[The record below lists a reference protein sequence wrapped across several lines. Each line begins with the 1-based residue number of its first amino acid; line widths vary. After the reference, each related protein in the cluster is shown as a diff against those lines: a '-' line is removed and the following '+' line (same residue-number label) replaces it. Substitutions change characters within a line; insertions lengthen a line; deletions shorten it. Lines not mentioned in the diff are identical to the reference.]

1 MTLQGFQEDLKEA
14 LRKGD
19 TTRRNTI
26 RLILSAL
33 NYSQIAKGADL
44 EEGEVL
50 VVLQKEATKRR
61 ESIEAFSKGN
71 RPDLVAQ
78 EKAELQVILG
88 YLPPPLTREEIAQ
101 AARQAIAESG
111 AQGPRDMGKVMG
123 RLMPQLK
130 GRAEGQEVNAIVQ
143 ELLSGKRT

>member
-1 MTLQGFQEDLKEA
+1 MTLQGFQEELKEA
-14 LRKGD
+14 LRKGG

-33 NYSQIAKGADL
+33 NYSQIAKGAPL
-44 EEGEVL
+44 EEGDIL
-50 VVLQKEATKRR
+50 AVLQKEATKRR

-71 RPDLVAQ
+71 RPDLVAK

-88 YLPPPLTREEIAQ
+88 YLPPSLTREEIAQ

>member
-1 MTLQGFQEDLKEA
+1 MTLEKFQEDLKEA
-14 LRKGD
+14 LRRRD

-33 NYSQIAKGADL
+33 NYSQIAKGAPL
-44 EEGEVL
+44 EEGDVL
-50 VVLQKEATKRR
+50 AVLQKEATRRR

-78 EKAELQVILG
+78 EKAELQVILS

-143 ELLSGKRT
+143 ELLSGKRA

>member
-1 MTLQGFQEDLKEA
+1 MTLDKFQEDLKEA

-19 TTRRNTI
+19 TTRRDTI

-33 NYSQIAKGADL
+33 NYSQIAKGAEL
-44 EEGEVL
+44 EEADIL
-50 VVLQKEATKRR
+50 AVLQKEATKRR

-71 RPDLVAQ
+71 RPDLVAR

-143 ELLSGKRT
+143 ELLSGKRA

>member
-1 MTLQGFQEDLKEA
+1 MTLEKFQEDLKEA

-33 NYSQIAKGADL
+33 NYAQIAKGADL
-44 EEGEVL
+44 EEGEIL
-50 VVLQKEATKRR
+50 VVIQKEATKRR

-71 RPDLVAQ
+71 RHDLVAQ

-88 YLPPPLTREEIAQ
+88 YLPPPLTREAIAQ

-111 AQGPRDMGKVMG
+111 AQGPREMGKVM
-123 RLMPQLK
+123 RLLMPQLK
-130 GRAEGQEVNAIVQ
+130 GRADGQEVSAIVQ
-143 ELLSGKRT
+143 ELLSGKRA

>member
-1 MTLQGFQEDLKEA
+1 MTLEKFQEDLKEA

-19 TTRRNTI
+19 TTRRDTI

-33 NYSQIAKGADL
+33 NYSQIAKGASL
-44 EEGEVL
+44 EEADIL
-50 VVLQKEATKRR
+50 AVLQKEATKRR

-71 RPDLVAQ
+71 RPDLVAR

-143 ELLSGKRT
+143 ELLSGKRA

>member
-1 MTLQGFQEDLKEA
+1 LTLQGFQEDLKEA

-19 TTRRNTI
+19 TTRRDTI

-61 ESIEAFSKGN
+61 ESIEAFSRGN

-88 YLPPPLTREEIAQ
+88 YLPPPLTREEIAK

-143 ELLSGKRT
+143 ELLSGKRA

>member
-1 MTLQGFQEDLKEA
+1 LTLEKFQEDLKEA

-19 TTRRNTI
+19 TTRRDTI

-33 NYSQIAKGADL
+33 NYSQIAKGAPL
-44 EEGEVL
+44 EEGDVL
-50 VVLQKEATKRR
+50 AVLQKEATKRR

-71 RPDLVAQ
+71 RPDLVAR

-111 AQGPRDMGKVMG
+111 AQGPKDMGKVMG

-143 ELLSGKRT
+143 ELLSGKRA

>member
-44 EEGEVL
+44 EEGEIL
-50 VVLQKEATKRR
+50 VVIQKEATKRR

>member
-19 TTRRNTI
+19 TTRRDTI

-88 YLPPPLTREEIAQ
+88 YLPPPLTREEIAK

-143 ELLSGKRT
+143 ELLSGKRA

>member
-1 MTLQGFQEDLKEA
+1 LTLEKFQEDLREA

-33 NYSQIAKGADL
+33 NYSQIAKGAPL
-44 EEGEVL
+44 EEGDIL
-50 VVLQKEATKRR
+50 AVLQKEATKRR

-78 EKAELQVILG
+78 EKAELQLILG
-88 YLPPPLTREEIAQ
+88 YLPPPLTREEIVQ
-101 AARQAIAESG
+101 AARQAIADSG
-111 AQGPRDMGKVMG
+111 AQGSRDMGKVMG
-123 RLMPQLK
+123 LLMPQLK
-130 GRAEGQEVNAIVQ
+130 GRAEGQVVNVIVQ
-143 ELLSGKRT
+143 ELLSGKGA

>member
-1 MTLQGFQEDLKEA
+1 MTLEKFQEDLKEA

-19 TTRRNTI
+19 TTRRDTI

-33 NYSQIAKGADL
+33 NYSQIAKGAPL
-44 EEGEVL
+44 EEGDVL
-50 VVLQKEATKRR
+50 AVLQKEATKRR

-78 EKAELQVILG
+78 EKAELQVILS

-143 ELLSGKRT
+143 ELLSGKRA

>member
-1 MTLQGFQEDLKEA
+1 MTLAKFQEDLKEA
-14 LRKGD
+14 LKQRD
-19 TTRRNTI
+19 NTRRNTI

-33 NYSQIAKGADL
+33 NYSQIAKGAPL
-44 EEGEVL
+44 EEGDVL
-50 VVLQKEATKRR
+50 AVLQKEATRRR

-78 EKAELQVILG
+78 EKAELQVILS
-88 YLPPPLTREEIAQ
+88 YLPPSLTREEIVQ

-130 GRAEGQEVNAIVQ
+130 GRAGGQEVNAVVQ
-143 ELLSGKRT
+143 ELLSGKGA

>member
-1 MTLQGFQEDLKEA
+1 MTLEKFQEDLKEA

-19 TTRRNTI
+19 TTRRDTI

-33 NYSQIAKGADL
+33 NYSQIAKGAPL
-44 EEGEVL
+44 EEGDVL
-50 VVLQKEATKRR
+50 AVLQKEAARRR

-111 AQGPRDMGKVMG
+111 AQGPKDMGKVMG

-143 ELLSGKRT
+143 ELLSGKRA

>member
-1 MTLQGFQEDLKEA
+1 MTLEKFQEDLKEA

-33 NYSQIAKGADL
+33 NYSQIAKGAPL
-44 EEGEVL
+44 EEGDVL
-50 VVLQKEATKRR
+50 AVLQKEATRRR

-101 AARQAIAESG
+101 AARQAIADSG

-143 ELLSGKRT
+143 ELLSGKRA

>member
-1 MTLQGFQEDLKEA
+1 MTLEKFQEDLKEA
-14 LRKGD
+14 LRKGN
-19 TTRRNTI
+19 TTRRDTI
-26 RLILSAL
+26 RLVLSAL
-33 NYSQIAKGADL
+33 NYSQIAKGAPL
-44 EEGEVL
+44 EEGDIL
-50 VVLQKEATKRR
+50 AVLQKEATKRR

-71 RPDLVAQ
+71 RPDLVAK

-88 YLPPPLTREEIAQ
+88 YLPPSLTREEIAQ

-143 ELLSGKRT
+143 ELLSGKRA

>member
-33 NYSQIAKGADL
+33 NYAQIAKGADL

-111 AQGPRDMGKVMG
+111 AQGPREMGKVM
-123 RLMPQLK
+123 RLLMPQLK
-130 GRAEGQEVNAIVQ
+130 GRADGQEVNAIVQ
-143 ELLSGKRT
+143 ELLSGKRA

>member
-1 MTLQGFQEDLKEA
+1 MTLEKFQEDLKEA

-33 NYSQIAKGADL
+33 NYSQIAKGAPL
-44 EEGEVL
+44 EEGDFL
-50 VVLQKEATKRR
+50 AVLQKEATRRR

-78 EKAELQVILG
+78 EEAELKVILG

-111 AQGPRDMGKVMG
+111 AQGPKDMGKVMG

-130 GRAEGQEVNAIVQ
+130 GRAGGQEVNAIVQ
-143 ELLSGKRT
+143 ELLSGKRA

>member
-1 MTLQGFQEDLKEA
+1 LTLEKFQEDLKEA

-19 TTRRNTI
+19 TTRRDTI

-101 AARQAIAESG
+101 AARQAIADSG

-143 ELLSGKRT
+143 ELLSGKRA

>member
-1 MTLQGFQEDLKEA
+1 MTLEKFQEDLKEA

-19 TTRRNTI
+19 TTRRDTI

-33 NYSQIAKGADL
+33 NYSQIAKGAPL
-44 EEGEVL
+44 EEGDVL
-50 VVLQKEATKRR
+50 AVLQKEATRRR

-78 EKAELQVILG
+78 EEAELQVILS

-123 RLMPQLK
+123 KLMPQLK
-130 GRAEGQEVNAIVQ
+130 GRAGGQEVNAIVQ
-143 ELLSGKRT
+143 ELLSGKRP

>member
-1 MTLQGFQEDLKEA
+1 LTLEKFQEDLKEA

-33 NYSQIAKGADL
+33 NYSQIAKGAPL
-44 EEGEVL
+44 EEGDVL
-50 VVLQKEATKRR
+50 AVLQKEAARRR

-78 EKAELQVILG
+78 EEAELQVILS

-111 AQGPRDMGKVMG
+111 AQGPKDMGKVMG

-143 ELLSGKRT
+143 ELLSGKGA

>member
-1 MTLQGFQEDLKEA
+1 MTLEKFQEDLKEA

-33 NYSQIAKGADL
+33 NYSQIAKGAPL
-44 EEGEVL
+44 EEGDVL
-50 VVLQKEATKRR
+50 AVLQKEAARRR

-78 EKAELQVILG
+78 EEAELQVILS

-111 AQGPRDMGKVMG
+111 AQGPKDMGKVMG

-143 ELLSGKRT
+143 ELLSGKGA

>member
-1 MTLQGFQEDLKEA
+1 MTLEKFQEDLKEA

-33 NYSQIAKGADL
+33 NYSQIAKGAPL
-44 EEGEVL
+44 EEGDVL
-50 VVLQKEATKRR
+50 AVLQKEATRRR

-78 EKAELQVILG
+78 EEAELKVILG

-123 RLMPQLK
+123 KLMPQLK
-130 GRAEGQEVNAIVQ
+130 GRAGGQEVNAIVQ
-143 ELLSGKRT
+143 ELLSGKRP

>member
-1 MTLQGFQEDLKEA
+1 LTLEKFQEDLKEA

-33 NYSQIAKGADL
+33 NYAQIAKGADL
-44 EEGEVL
+44 EEGEIL
-50 VVLQKEATKRR
+50 VVIQKEATKRR

-88 YLPPPLTREEIAQ
+88 YLPPPLTREAIAQ

-111 AQGPRDMGKVMG
+111 AQGPREMGKVM
-123 RLMPQLK
+123 RVLMPQLK
-130 GRAEGQEVNAIVQ
+130 GRADGQEVNAIVQ
-143 ELLSGKRT
+143 ELLSGKRA

>member
-1 MTLQGFQEDLKEA
+1 MTLEKFQEDLKEA

-19 TTRRNTI
+19 TTRRDTI

-88 YLPPPLTREEIAQ
+88 YLPPPLTREEIAK

-130 GRAEGQEVNAIVQ
+130 GRADGQEVNAIVQ
-143 ELLSGKRT
+143 ELLSGKRA

>member
-1 MTLQGFQEDLKEA
+1 LTLEKFQEDLKEA

-19 TTRRNTI
+19 TTRRDTI

-33 NYSQIAKGADL
+33 NYSQIAKGAPL

-50 VVLQKEATKRR
+50 AVLQKEATKRR

-101 AARQAIAESG
+101 AARQAIADSG
-111 AQGPRDMGKVMG
+111 AQGPRDTGKVMG

-130 GRAEGQEVNAIVQ
+130 GRAEGQEVNAVVQ
-143 ELLSGKRT
+143 ELLSGKRA

>member
-19 TTRRNTI
+19 TTRRDTI
-26 RLILSAL
+26 RLVLSAL
-33 NYSQIAKGADL
+33 NYAQIAKGADL

>member
-19 TTRRNTI
+19 TTRRDTI

-44 EEGEVL
+44 EEGEIL
-50 VVLQKEATKRR
+50 VVIQKEATKRR

-88 YLPPPLTREEIAQ
+88 YLPPPLTREEIAK

-143 ELLSGKRT
+143 ELLSGKRA

>member
-1 MTLQGFQEDLKEA
+1 MTLEKFQEDLKEA

-33 NYSQIAKGADL
+33 NYAQIAKGADL
-44 EEGEVL
+44 EEGEIL
-50 VVLQKEATKRR
+50 VVIQKEATKRR

>member
-1 MTLQGFQEDLKEA
+1 LTLEKFQEDLKEA

-19 TTRRNTI
+19 TTRRDTI

-33 NYSQIAKGADL
+33 NYSQIAKGAPL
-44 EEGEVL
+44 EEGDVL
-50 VVLQKEATKRR
+50 AVLQKEATKRR

-71 RPDLVAQ
+71 RPDLVAK

-101 AARQAIAESG
+101 AARQAIAESS

-143 ELLSGKRT
+143 ELLLGKRA

>member
-1 MTLQGFQEDLKEA
+1 MTLEKFQEDLKEA

-33 NYSQIAKGADL
+33 NYSQIAKGAPL
-44 EEGEVL
+44 EEGDVL
-50 VVLQKEATKRR
+50 AVLQKEATRRR

-143 ELLSGKRT
+143 ELLSGKRA